1 MAETDLNSLKFN
13 ISEIFYSIQGESTFA
28 GMPCIFIRLQG
39 CNYQCEWCDTKYA
52 QDDKQKDNI
61 LNTKEI
67 LQEVKKYEC
76 NYICFTGGE
85 PLMQD
90 GTVKLLT
97 HFCNEGYTVSLETNG
112 HYSIKEIDAR
122 VIKIVD
128 FKCPSSKM
136 DNTNNFENIKYL
148 NKNDEVKFLIAD
160 RNDFDWAKEVLNKYQ
175 IAGKV
180 NAVLFS
186 AVFKDLNPEKL
197 TEWILLDNLPAR
209 LQLQLHKYI
218 WDPNKK
224 GV

>member
-1 MAETDLNSLKFN
+1 MTDTNLNNLFFN

-39 CNYQCEWCDTKYA
+39 CNYSCEWCDTKYA
-52 QDDKQKDNI
+52 QDEKQKENI

-67 LQEVKKYEC
+67 LQKVKKYEC

-85 PLMQD
+85 PLMQAGAD
-90 GTVKLLT
+90 KLLA
-97 HFCNEGYTVSLETNG
+97 HFCDEGYTVSLETNG
-112 HYSIKEIDAR
+112 YYSIKEIDTR

-136 DNTNNFENIKYL
+136 DNMNNFENIKYL

-175 IAGKV
+175 IVEKV
-180 NAVLFS
+180 NTVLFS
-186 AVFKDLNPEKL
+186 AVFNCLNPEKL
-197 TEWILLDNLPAR
+197 AEWILQDNLPVR

-218 WDPNKK
+218 WEPNKR